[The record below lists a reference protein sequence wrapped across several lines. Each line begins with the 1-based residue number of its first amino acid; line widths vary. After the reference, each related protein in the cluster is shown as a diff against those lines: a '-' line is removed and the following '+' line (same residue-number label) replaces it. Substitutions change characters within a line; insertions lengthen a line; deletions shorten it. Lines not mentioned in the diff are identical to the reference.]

1 VKDENEQLIT
11 NTDEEIKRMSE
22 FIDSYTNELDQT
34 KIDMER
40 DYE

>member
-22 FIDSYTNELDQT
+22 FIDSYTKELDQT
-34 KIDMER
+34 KIDMEN